1 MCRLQR
7 SPRQA
12 IQRQEDQVQ
21 KSTAT
26 IQVILVEF
34 YLDEN
39 FDDNLDDNVDD
50 NLDNNLGYRLDDN
63 LDEHFGEK
71 YCRGRLR

>member
-1 MCRLQR
+1 MKKWNKNSNWGKGHNDLCRLQH

-12 IQRQEDQVQ
+12 TQRQEDQVQ
-21 KSTAT
+21 KSMAT

-50 NLDNNLGYRLDDN
+50 NLDDN
-63 LDEHFGEK
+63 LDDM
-71 YCRGRLR
+71 